1 MIKKLSAIILAL
13 CVTALTAAGCANP
26 GSGSSSDTA
35 SQTATTAEI
44 KTNLSKPDMTKW
56 KYNSDDDIYFQ
67 TGILYCETPADEK
80 YEKLAVFV
88 PGAYMDAEDNG
99 DGTFTCKLKDSGMKN
114 GYSAATAPVVMPI
127 ETPGYYAAEALSE
140 NTVGEYMNIIL
151 EQIAEYTS
159 QGFVF
164 VYPGCRGIDHGAP
177 TGVTDLKAAI
187 RYVRYSD
194 DVLAGDAEKIFVYGT
209 SGGGAQSAILGASGD
224 SELYDPY
231 LEAIGAVQGVSDAV
245 AGVMAWCPVTNL
257 DTANAEYEWMMGCTR
272 PKRTDELNAI
282 SDKLAHAYADYVNSA
297 GFTDENGKPL
307 TLTESKEGVFQ
318 AGSYYDHVK
327 GVIETSLNHYLSD
340 RDFTADSAQEY
351 IDGLNTDKKWISYD
365 KRTNTASITSIADF
379 AKHCKTASDM
389 PVAFDGLQGKHTLFG
404 SGDGERSHFDRILAD
419 ILTELNSEYAAD
431 FAADLVKANFVG
443 HTVETRVNLYSPLF
457 YLMKSREGYGTS
469 NIAKYWRIRSG
480 IEQKTNS
487 LTTEINLA
495 LALKSCDKVDN
506 VDFETVWAQDHTEAE
521 RSGNSTENYIAWV
534 NTCTKG

>member
-1 MIKKLSAIILAL
+1 MKRVIALVLIVVMVMLFSVGCGGTTEESEKKPQP
-13 CVTALTAAGCANP
+13 V
-26 GSGSSSDTA
+26 
-35 SQTATTAEI
+35 
-44 KTNLSKPDMTKW
+44 TNLSKPDLTKW
-56 KYNSDDDIYFQ
+56 HYNEEFDLYYQ
-67 TGILYCETPADEK
+67 TGIGYCEKPANEQ

-88 PGAYMDAEDNG
+88 PGAYLDASDNG
-99 DGTFTCKLKDSGMKN
+99 DGTYTCKVSESAELN
-114 GYSAATAPVVMPI
+114 GYSAATAPIMMPI
-127 ETPGYYAAEALSE
+127 ETPGYASAKALDDDILAMRKS
-140 NTVGEYMNIIL
+140 IL
-151 EQIAEYTS
+151 EQLSDYTS
-159 QGFVF
+159 QGFVIAMS
-164 VYPGCRGIDHGAP
+164 GCRGISEGAP
-177 TGVTDLKAAI
+177 TGATDLKAAI
-187 RYVRYSD
+187 RYIRYAD
-194 DVLAGDAEKIFVYGT
+194 DVIAGDAESIFVYGM
-209 SGGGAQSAILGASGD
+209 SGGGAQATILGASGD

-282 SDKLAHAYADYVNSA
+282 SDKLAHAYAAYVNQA
-297 GFTDENGKPL
+297 GFTDESGKPL
-307 TLTESKEGVFQ
+307 TLTESEEGIYQ

-327 GVIETSLNHYLSD
+327 DVIETSLNHYLTD
-340 RDFTADSAQEY
+340 TKFTNITAQDY
-351 IDGLNTDKKWISYD
+351 INSLNTDKKWVIYD
-365 KRTNTASITSIADF
+365 KTTNTATITSVADF
-379 AKHCKTASDM
+379 AKHCKTASDL
-389 PVAFDGLQGKHTLFG
+389 PVAFDGLRGKNTLFG
-404 SGDGERSHFDRILAD
+404 SSEGERSHFDRILAD
-419 ILTELNSEYAAD
+419 ILTEMNSEYAAD
-431 FAADLVKANFVG
+431 FAADLAKANFVG

-534 NTCTKG
+534 NTCMKG

>member
-1 MIKKLSAIILAL
+1 MKRITELVLIVVMVMLVSVGCGGTTERSEKKPQPF
-13 CVTALTAAGCANP
+13 T
-26 GSGSSSDTA
+26 D
-35 SQTATTAEI
+35 
-44 KTNLSKPDMTKW
+44 LSKPDLTKW
-56 KYNSDDDIYFQ
+56 NYNKEFDIYYQ
-67 TGILYCETPADEK
+67 TGIDYCEQPADEQ
-80 YEKLAVFV
+80 YEQLAVFV
-88 PGAYMDAEDNG
+88 PGAYLDASDNG
-99 DGTFTCKLKDSGMKN
+99 DGTYTCKVSDNSEIKGF
-114 GYSAATAPVVMPI
+114 SATTAPILMPV
-127 ETPGYYAAEALSE
+127 ETPGYASAKALNDE
-140 NTVGEYMNIIL
+140 ILMTHQGML
-151 EQIAEYTS
+151 EQLSYYTS

-164 VYPGCRGIDHGAP
+164 VLSGCRGTNEGAP

-187 RYVRYSD
+187 RYIRYAD
-194 DVLAGDAEKIFVYGT
+194 DVIAGDAESIFVYGM
-209 SGGGAQSAILGASGD
+209 SGGGAQAAILGASGD
-224 SELYDPY
+224 SELYTPY

-307 TLTESKEGVFQ
+307 TLTESKEGIFQ

>member
-1 MIKKLSAIILAL
+1 MKRVIALVLIVVMVMLFSVGCGGTTEESEKKPQP
-13 CVTALTAAGCANP
+13 V
-26 GSGSSSDTA
+26 
-35 SQTATTAEI
+35 
-44 KTNLSKPDMTKW
+44 TNLSKPDLTKW
-56 KYNSDDDIYFQ
+56 HYNEEFDLYYQ
-67 TGILYCETPADEK
+67 TGIGYCEKPANEQ

-88 PGAYMDAEDNG
+88 PGAYLDASDNG
-99 DGTFTCKLKDSGMKN
+99 DGTYTCKVSESAELN
-114 GYSAATAPVVMPI
+114 GYSAATAPIMMPI
-127 ETPGYYAAEALSE
+127 ETPGYASAKALDDDILAMRKS
-140 NTVGEYMNIIL
+140 IL
-151 EQIAEYTS
+151 EQLSDYTS
-159 QGFVF
+159 QGFVIAMS
-164 VYPGCRGIDHGAP
+164 GCRGISEGAP

-187 RYVRYSD
+187 
-194 DVLAGDAEKIFVYGT
+194 LGT
-209 SGGGAQSAILGASGD
+209 SGD

-307 TLTESKEGVFQ
+307 TLTESEEGIYQ

-327 GVIETSLNHYLSD
+327 GVIETSLNHYLTD
-340 RDFTADSAQEY
+340 TKFTNITAQDY
-351 IDGLNTDKKWISYD
+351 INSLNTDKNWVIYD
-365 KRTNTASITSIADF
+365 KTTNTATITSVADF
-379 AKHCKTASDM
+379 AKHCKTASDL
-389 PVAFDGLQGKHTLFG
+389 PVAFDGLRGKNTLFG
-404 SGDGERSHFDRILAD
+404 SSEGERSHFDRILAD
-419 ILTELNSEYAAD
+419 ILTEMNSEYAAD
-431 FAADLVKANFVG
+431 FATDLVKANFVG

-495 LALKSCDKVDN
+495 LALKSCDTVDN

-534 NTCTKG
+534 NTCMKG

>member
-1 MIKKLSAIILAL
+1 M
-13 CVTALTAAGCANP
+13 
-26 GSGSSSDTA
+26 
-35 SQTATTAEI
+35 
-44 KTNLSKPDMTKW
+44 
-56 KYNSDDDIYFQ
+56 
-67 TGILYCETPADEK
+67 
-80 YEKLAVFV
+80 
-88 PGAYMDAEDNG
+88 
-99 DGTFTCKLKDSGMKN
+99 
-114 GYSAATAPVVMPI
+114 
-127 ETPGYYAAEALSE
+127 
-140 NTVGEYMNIIL
+140 
-151 EQIAEYTS
+151 
-159 QGFVF
+159 
-164 VYPGCRGIDHGAP
+164 
-177 TGVTDLKAAI
+177 
-187 RYVRYSD
+187 
-194 DVLAGDAEKIFVYGT
+194 
-209 SGGGAQSAILGASGD
+209 
-224 SELYDPY
+224 
-231 LEAIGAVQGVSDAV
+231 
-245 AGVMAWCPVTNL
+245 
-257 DTANAEYEWMMGCTR
+257 
-272 PKRTDELNAI
+272 
-282 SDKLAHAYADYVNSA
+282 
-297 GFTDENGKPL
+297 
-307 TLTESKEGVFQ
+307 TESKEGIFQ

>member
-1 MIKKLSAIILAL
+1 M
-13 CVTALTAAGCANP
+13 
-26 GSGSSSDTA
+26 
-35 SQTATTAEI
+35 
-44 KTNLSKPDMTKW
+44 
-56 KYNSDDDIYFQ
+56 NSFPTIP
-67 TGILYCETPADEK
+67 LR
-80 YEKLAVFV
+80 
-88 PGAYMDAEDNG
+88 
-99 DGTFTCKLKDSGMKN
+99 S
-114 GYSAATAPVVMPI
+114 
-127 ETPGYYAAEALSE
+127 
-140 NTVGEYMNIIL
+140 
-151 EQIAEYTS
+151 
-159 QGFVF
+159 
-164 VYPGCRGIDHGAP
+164 GCRGTNEGAP

-187 RYVRYSD
+187 RYIRYAD
-194 DVLAGDAEKIFVYGT
+194 DVIAGDAESIFVYGM
-209 SGGGAQSAILGASGD
+209 SGGGAQAAILGASGD
-224 SELYDPY
+224 SELYTPY

-307 TLTESKEGVFQ
+307 TLTESKEGIFQ

-327 GVIETSLNHYLSD
+327 RVIETSLNHYLSD

-431 FAADLVKANFVG
+431 FAADLVKTNFVG

>member
-1 MIKKLSAIILAL
+1 MKRVIALVLIVVMVMLVSVGCGGTTERSEKKPQP
-13 CVTALTAAGCANP
+13 VT
-26 GSGSSSDTA
+26 D
-35 SQTATTAEI
+35 
-44 KTNLSKPDMTKW
+44 LSKPDLTKW
-56 KYNSDDDIYFQ
+56 NYNEEFDIYYQ
-67 TGILYCETPADEK
+67 TGIGYCEKPADEQ
-80 YEKLAVFV
+80 YEQLAVFV
-88 PGAYMDAEDNG
+88 PGAYLDASDNG
-99 DGTFTCKLKDSGMKN
+99 DGTYTCKVSDNSEIK
-114 GYSAATAPVVMPI
+114 GYSATTAPILMPV
-127 ETPGYYAAEALSE
+127 ETPGYAAAKALNDE
-140 NTVGEYMNIIL
+140 ILMTHQGML
-151 EQIAEYTS
+151 EQLSYYTS

-164 VYPGCRGIDHGAP
+164 VLSGCRGTNEGAP

-187 RYVRYSD
+187 RYIRYAD
-194 DVLAGDAEKIFVYGT
+194 DVIAGDAESIFVYGM
-209 SGGGAQSAILGASGD
+209 SGGGAQAAILGASGD
-224 SELYDPY
+224 SELYTPY

-307 TLTESKEGVFQ
+307 TLTESKEGIFQ

>member
-1 MIKKLSAIILAL
+1 MKRVIAL
-13 CVTALTAAGCANP
+13 VLIVVMVMLVSVGC
-26 GSGSSSDTA
+26 GDTTEKSKTKPQA
-35 SQTATTAEI
+35 V
-44 KTNLSKPDMTKW
+44 TNLSKPDSTKW
-56 KYNSDDDIYFQ
+56 HYVEKYDIYYQ
-67 TGILYCETPADEK
+67 TGIDYCEKPAEEL

-88 PGAYMDAEDNG
+88 PGAYMDASDNG
-99 DGTFTCKLKDSGMKN
+99 DGTYTCKVSDNSEIKGF
-114 GYSAATAPVVMPI
+114 SATTAPILMPI
-127 ETPGYYAAEALSE
+127 ETPGYASAKALNDE
-140 NTVGEYMNIIL
+140 IL
-151 EQIAEYTS
+151 TMRQDIFKQLSDYTS
-159 QGFVF
+159 QGFVL
-164 VYPGCRGIDHGAP
+164 VLSGCRGFSEGAP

-187 RYVRYSD
+187 RYIRYAD
-194 DVLAGDAEKIFVYGT
+194 DVIAGDAESIFVYGM
-209 SGGGAQSAILGASGD
+209 SGGGAQAAILGASGD
-224 SELYDPY
+224 SELYTPY

-307 TLTESKEGVFQ
+307 TLTESKEGIFQ

-351 IDGLNTDKKWISYD
+351 INGLNTDKKWISYD

-534 NTCTKG
+534 NTCMKG